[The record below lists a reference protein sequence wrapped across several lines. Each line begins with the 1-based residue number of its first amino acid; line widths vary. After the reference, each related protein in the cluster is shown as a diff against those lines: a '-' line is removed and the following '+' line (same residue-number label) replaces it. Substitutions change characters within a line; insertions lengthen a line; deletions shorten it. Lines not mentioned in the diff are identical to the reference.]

1 MLEVVNE
8 VDFCLWIVTRKWSNN
23 IAEYSCNSQVQI
35 PSDILAFVFL
45 TILLSLILCVNAH
58 GGSLLEFFNKIDFC
72 LWIVTR
78 KQSNNVGEYNCNS
91 QVQIPSE
98 LQAFFLTIPLSLI
111 FSG

>member
-78 KQSNNVGEYNCNS
+78 KQSNNALWAEGGWKLKLIKAHATEYGI
-91 QVQIPSE
+91 QVTKY
-98 LQAFFLTIPLSLI
+98 LLV
-111 FSG
+111 